1 MYLAVLPSGGCVA
14 TRESKITAVRDLSL
28 PKGFRAGPIWSTVIS
43 AACFSGI
50 KVLQSVKAMNACR
63 IPV

>member
-1 MYLAVLPSGGCVA
+1 MYLATLLSDVWVE
-14 TRESKITAVRDLSL
+14 TREAGGIAARDVACRRGSEPAPFDTVTL
-28 PKGFRAGPIWSTVIS
+28 PT
-43 AACFSGI
+43 CFSGV